1 LEFNLDFDI
10 WIWKLGF
17 ATFKTMICSTPA
29 FVLRTYDFRETSKMA
44 NFFTRDFGK
53 IKGILKGIRKDPK
66 KFSSTLPLLSLN
78 HIVFYKKRTSEIHLI
93 GQCDLIDD
101 FDLTRGTLKSFGFSS
116 YAAELVELLMPLED
130 ANSHVFSL
138 IFDFLN
144 TLKTNDIDS
153 RQIFQIKILALS
165 GFKPHLD
172 SCLSCDVKLLAE
184 AYFSHSRGGLLCPKC
199 LYQDKH
205 AEPIYQGTIATI
217 LYIERSSWSSCLR
230 LNMLPAVRKQLEK
243 ILTCFVQFHVGR
255 SLKTPKLIHEIL
267 DQ

>member
-1 LEFNLDFDI
+1 
-10 WIWKLGF
+10 
-17 ATFKTMICSTPA
+17 MICSTPA
-29 FVLRTYDFRETSKMA
+29 FVLRTYDFRETSKIA

-53 IKGILKGIRKDPK
+53 VKGILKGIRRDPK
-66 KFSSTLPLLSLN
+66 KFSSNLPLLSLN
-78 HIVFYKKRTSEIHLI
+78 HIVFYEKRFSEIHLI

-101 FDLTRGTLKSFGFSS
+101 FGLTRGELKSFSFSN
-116 YAAELVELLMPLED
+116 YVAELVDLLMPLED
-130 ANSHVFSL
+130 ENGAVFSL

-144 TLKTNDIDS
+144 TLKTSLVDS

-165 GFKPHLD
+165 GFKPHFD
-172 SCLSCDVKLLAE
+172 SCLSCDAKLREE

-199 LYQDKH
+199 FSQDRH

-217 LYIERSSWSSCLR
+217 LYIERSSWSACLR
-230 LNMLPAVRKQLEK
+230 LNMHLSVRNQLEK
-243 ILTCFVQFHVGR
+243 ILACFVQFHVGR